1 MKVFIF
7 ILTLAEFIFVA
18 CQQHEKT
25 ELLKAIDSL
34 IVKELY
40 DSAYREV
47 QLLDESFFK
56 DESDRAHFHLLQIQ
70 TSYITMK
77 PVPADSIINQNLIR
91 MYTAVS
97 FFGFPATCVIKLNDR
112 VLI

>member
-7 ILTLAEFIFVA
+7 TLTFAVFIFVA
-18 CQQHEKT
+18 CQQQEKT
-25 ELLKAIDSL
+25 ELLKSIDSL

-77 PVPADSIINQNLIR
+77 PVPADSIINQTVHF
-91 MYTAVS
+91 YEQQ
-97 FFGFPATCVIKLNDR
+97 
-112 VLI
+112 